1 MKKVTV
7 LIFKMT
13 FSLHVEKDNNT
24 FNFTLLF
31 KGGKNKHHSE
41 VKGQLTKLE
50 L

>member
-7 LIFKMT
+7 FIFKMT

-31 KGGKNKHHSE
+31 KGREKNTTVMLRVS
-41 VKGQLTKLE
+41 
-50 L
+50 